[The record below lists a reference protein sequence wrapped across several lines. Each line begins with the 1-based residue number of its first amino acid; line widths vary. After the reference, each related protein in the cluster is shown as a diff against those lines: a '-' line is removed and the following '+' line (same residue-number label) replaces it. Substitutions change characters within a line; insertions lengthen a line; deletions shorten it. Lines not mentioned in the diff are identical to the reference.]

1 MTFPESKYEPHGP
14 SNLAGQL
21 LVAMPGIGDPR
32 FDRSVIYLCGHS
44 EDGAMGLIVNKPIDD
59 ITFPELLQQLG
70 IDGEP
75 DRQIRVLFGGPVET
89 GRGFVLHS
97 TDYNVSGSTLQVSD
111 DVGLT
116 ATLEI
121 LEQIAH
127 GDGPARSLLAL
138 GYAGWAP
145 GQLEE
150 EIKSN
155 GWLHC
160 TPSAELL
167 FGASD
172 ETKWE
177 RALAELGIDPA
188 QLSGDAGRA

>member
-1 MTFPESKYEPHGP
+1 MTEPVSNKDGMPPEG
-14 SNLAGQL
+14 LAGQML
-21 LVAMPGIGDPR
+21 IAMPGIGDPR

-44 EDGAMGLIVNKPIDD
+44 EDGAMGLIVNKPADN
-59 ITFPELLQQLG
+59 ITFTELLDQLG
-70 IDGEP
+70 INAEP
-75 DRQIRVLFGGPVET
+75 SQQIRVLFGGPVET

-97 TDYNVSGSTLQVSD
+97 SDYHAEGSTLQVTG

-116 ATLEI
+116 ATTDI
-121 LEQIAH
+121 LEEIA
-127 GDGPARSLLAL
+127 GGQGPSKSLLAL

-150 EIKSN
+150 EIMAN
-155 GWLHC
+155 GWLQC
-160 TPSAELL
+160 AANPELI
-167 FGASD
+167 FGPGD

-177 RALAELGIDPA
+177 RALGAMGIDPA